1 MPRVDFRLWAASL
14 RALMQKSDVCVC
26 GGWGVIH
33 SHSICNCELL
43 EREGDGTGQEERK
56 SGGAR
61 RQKSRQTWL
70 ANEDPQQCVCAA
82 VHAWCDARSG
92 VCQVHAA
99 RGEADGDRLRTT
111 TVHEV
116 EARIEC
122 AAGGRGSVVAL
133 GNVREGGG

>member
-1 MPRVDFRLWAASL
+1 MCACAVD
-14 RALMQKSDVCVC
+14 
-26 GGWGVIH
+26 GV
-33 SHSICNCELL
+33 SFTLTPFATVNFWRGRGVGQVRK
-43 EREGDGTGQEERK
+43 REEERV
-56 SGGAR
+56 GAR

-111 TVHEV
+111 TVH
-116 EARIEC
+116 
-122 AAGGRGSVVAL
+122 
-133 GNVREGGG
+133 